1 MTGTCIMG
9 KMREDRTKTRKES
22 PIKWNKRFIYPKSQ
36 RSLIQGKRHYD
47 IQSNTHSLVKQKLLP
62 SVTTIL
68 SATQSEEKRQALANW
83 KSRLGDTAADRV
95 RDIAALRGT
104 AMHTFLEAYVRGTG
118 HKDLTS
124 VGKEAEPMARRIIE
138 AGLGDLEE
146 IWGSE
151 VTLYYPD
158 LYAGATDV
166 VGIYNGRESIIDFK
180 QTNKPKR
187 REWIEDYF
195 IQLGAYAMAHNY
207 VYQTKI
213 QSGVILMCSKDKL
226 FQKFESS
233 DKEFVGYQHAF
244 LRKVDQ
250 YYRNCTHN
258 ENKESDK
265 NEEISKETSH

>member
-1 MTGTCIMG
+1 MG
-9 KMREDRTKTRKES
+9 KMREDRS
-22 PIKWNKRFIYPKSQ
+22 PVRWNKKFIYPKSQ
-36 RSLIQGKRHYD
+36 RSLIEGKRHYD
-47 IQSNTHSLVKQKLLP
+47 INTTKLP
-62 SVTTIL
+62 SVTTII
-68 SATQSEEKRQALANW
+68 SATQSEEKRQSLAAW
-83 KSRLGDTAADRV
+83 KARLGAQAADRV

-104 AMHTFLEAYVRGTG
+104 AMHTYLEDYVRGTG

-124 VGKEAEPMARRIIE
+124 VGKEAEPMAQRIIE
-138 AGLGDLEE
+138 SGLGDLGE

-207 VYQTKI
+207 IYQTKI
-213 QSGVILMCSKDKL
+213 QSGIILMCSKDKL
-226 FQKFESS
+226 FQKFEVS

-244 LRKVDQ
+244 LRKVDE
-250 YYRNCTHN
+250 YYRNCNQNKN
-258 ENKESDK
+258 EKDTKNEQI
-265 NEEISKETSH
+265 NEEISH